1 MSKYKPEQPKPY
13 CLYLQYEDNPNN
25 QNVIE
30 YFSSLK
36 EAKQAAKEYHRGFG
50 YTVGV
55 GCFKTNWEEVLKK

>member
-13 CLYLQYEDNPNN
+13 CLFLQYEDNPNN

-30 YFSSLK
+30 YFASFK
-36 EAKQAAKEYHRGFG
+36 EAKQAARDHPRGIG

-55 GCFKTNWEEVLKK
+55 GCLKTDWDEVLKK